1 LSSGG
6 SSRTQR
12 KLSLEQ
18 WRLFLKLWRVILGK
32 RRLTLELLK
41 FILK

>member
-1 LSSGG
+1 LGPSESSPW
-6 SSRTQR
+6 SSEGYH
-12 KLSLEQ
+12 EQ